1 MEPSIPV
8 LPLFDL
14 HRGVIELNLAGSWR
28 SFHVSDARAVDRA
41 LANAVTA
48 PRWEAATSTLRIHT
62 PSRGNASGR
71 AHTFSLIEFSEARPK
86 AKVGG

>member
-1 MEPSIPV
+1 MEHSVPV

-14 HRGVIELNLAGSWR
+14 HRAVIELNLSGSWH
-28 SFHVSDARAVDRA
+28 SFHVADAPAVDRA

-48 PRWEAATSTLRIHT
+48 PRWEAATSTLLIIT
-62 PSRGNASGR
+62 PSNGNTSGR
-71 AHTFSLIEFSEARPK
+71 AHAFSLTEFSAARPK